1 MPLPKFISMVD
12 SLELDYTVGNVCVL
26 VMWVEYEV
34 GNVCFLG
41 ISISDPILH
50 IASKIAKGCF

>member
-1 MPLPKFISMVD
+1 MPKFISMVG

-26 VMWVEYEV
+26 VMWVEYKV
-34 GNVCFLG
+34 VHVCFLG
-41 ISISDPILH
+41 ISISDTILD

>member
-1 MPLPKFISMVD
+1 MPLPKFISMVG

-34 GNVCFLG
+34 VHVCFLG
-41 ISISDPILH
+41 ISISDTILD